1 MYVLHVYVYA
11 CTYVCIYL
19 SVCVSILEV
28 ESIFM
33 MLFSQG
39 LKEVVSYATNVAEN
53 EIGGRKMA
61 VQKVKEHGAGTG
73 QAAGKWGSKMEHKQ
87 SVGHYFSPEVHDV
100 DDDDEDAGFVAFSAD
115 YHPPRHHP
123 PKNN

>member
-1 MYVLHVYVYA
+1 MYEDGNSA
-11 CTYVCIYL
+11 PDR
-19 SVCVSILEV
+19 SIPD
-28 ESIFM
+28 INRK
-33 MLFSQG
+33 G